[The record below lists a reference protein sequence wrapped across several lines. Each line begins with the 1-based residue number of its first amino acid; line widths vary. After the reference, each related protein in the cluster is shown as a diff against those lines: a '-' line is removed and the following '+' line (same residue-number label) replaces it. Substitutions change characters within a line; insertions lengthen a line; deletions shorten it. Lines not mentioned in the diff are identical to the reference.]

1 MNFYVLNIANCCI
14 ENLVLLWLFASF
26 STKKPI
32 KINFLFTY
40 VLLTVCSFVF
50 TYVDSFLFSI
60 LPLNFCLVFCCFF
73 LTHRYLS
80 ARERFWNTLIAYLL
94 LIYFQVI
101 FVCIFPDKY
110 VGTHTGNFLV
120 NGTTLFCAILFS
132 LLSKRLG
139 LQKYYTSHR
148 TTFRIFFIALCLP
161 EFITVQF
168 FVSLLSSAP
177 KLIMLCLLLLQFL
190 YVSLLVVIFLIF
202 IRKQEQLQYNTT
214 KQHIDHLN
222 QALDD
227 AKRTAHD
234 FNKHIRYLQNTITIH
249 LEQQQYSQLQE
260 NIDDYCNSLLQRNR
274 KDEILLHL
282 DDPILRALLYGRKTE
297 AKSKNI
303 DFHLDANTT
312 LLPSFPLDN
321 HQIVEVFDN
330 LMDNAFECAETLS
343 NHRWIRVVLTCQK
356 TDSGK
361 FQNVFCVQNPYEN
374 LDFAAVTSE
383 KNFSSKGVSHKG
395 VGLKTV
401 AKIVSET
408 QGQLIL
414 SDENNIFTAKIVYW
428 D

>member
-1 MNFYVLNIANCCI
+1 MKFYILNIANCCI
-14 ENLVLLWLFASF
+14 ENLVLLWLFAALSP
-26 STKKPI
+26 KKPI
-32 KINFLFTY
+32 KINSLFTY
-40 VLLTVCSFVF
+40 VLLVLCSLVF

-60 LPLNFCLVFCCFF
+60 LPLNFSLVFCCFL

-80 ARERFWNTLIAYLL
+80 VKERFWNALISYLL

-101 FVCIFPDKY
+101 FVCVFPNKY

-120 NGTTLFCAILFS
+120 NGTTLLCTIIFS
-132 LLSKRLG
+132 ILSKNLELR
-139 LQKYYTSHR
+139 KYYIAHH

-202 IRKQEQLQYNTT
+202 NRKQEQLQYNAT
-214 KQHIDHLN
+214 KQHMDHLN

-227 AKRTAHD
+227 ARRTAHD
-234 FNKHIRYLQNTITIH
+234 FNKHIRYLQNTIAIH
-249 LEQQQYSQLQE
+249 LEQQQYSELQE
-260 NIDDYCNSLLQRNR
+260 NVDNYCNNLLQRSR
-274 KDEILLHL
+274 KDEILLQL
-282 DDPILRALLYGRKTE
+282 DDPTLRALLYGRKTE
-297 AKSKNI
+297 ARSKDI
-303 DFHLDANTT
+303 QFYLDADTT
-312 LLPSFPLDN
+312 LLPSFPLDS

-330 LMDNAFECAETLS
+330 LMDNAFECAENLS
-343 NHRWIRVVLTCQK
+343 DHRWIRVVLICQK

-361 FQNVFCVQNPYEN
+361 YQNVFCVQNPYEH
-374 LDFAAVTSE
+374 LDFTSVTNE
-383 KNFSSKGVSHKG
+383 KNYTSKGSSHKG

-408 QGQLIL
+408 QGQLFL
-414 SDENNIFTAKIVYW
+414 SNENNIFTAKVIYW